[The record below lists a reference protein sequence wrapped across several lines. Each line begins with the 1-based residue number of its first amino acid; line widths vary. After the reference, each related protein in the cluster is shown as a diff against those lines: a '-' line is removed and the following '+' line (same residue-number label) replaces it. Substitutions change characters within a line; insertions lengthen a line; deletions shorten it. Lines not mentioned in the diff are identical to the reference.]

1 MSGARER
8 ESQMIKLLKIARPQF
23 LISGLALF
31 VFGTSWAILLG
42 APFSLSRI
50 LFGYLVLMPAHL
62 SISYS
67 NDYFDMEVDK
77 LDKPTLFS
85 GGSGILVNHPGLS
98 KPALW
103 IAIALILISL
113 ALGIAFQVIYS
124 FPIWFLGFAILGNL
138 LGWFYTAPPLKL
150 VYRGLGELSMIF
162 SIGLLI
168 PGFGYLVTSGRI
180 NQDGFLFFIPLMLY
194 GLAFI
199 LIVELP
205 DMESDRLGRKMTW
218 VAQKGRSFGFT
229 LIAASFLFATLFFL
243 FFPLLTSLNY
253 PVDFR
258 FLGILSL
265 LPLGAGCLGLLKRPL
280 EKSSAP
286 RVVNGIMI
294 TLAVFLI
301 LVDGYMVSLAL
312 SQMQ

>member
-1 MSGARER
+1 
-8 ESQMIKLLKIARPQF
+8 MIKLLQIARPQF

-31 VFGTSWAILLG
+31 VFGASWAILLG

-50 LFGYLVLMPAHL
+50 LFAYFVLMPAHL

-67 NDYFDMEVDK
+67 NDYFDVEADK
-77 LDKPTLFS
+77 YDKPTLFS
-85 GGSGILVNHPGLS
+85 GGSGILVKHPGLR

-103 IAIALILISL
+103 IAVSLILISL
-113 ALGIAFQVIYS
+113 ILGIAFQIIYS
-124 FPIWFLGFAILGNL
+124 FPIWFLGFVVLGNL
-138 LGWFYTAPPLKL
+138 LGWSYTAPPLKL

-168 PGFGYLVTSGRI
+168 PVFGYLVTSGRI
-180 NQDGFLFFIPLMLY
+180 NQDGFLFSLPLMLY

-199 LIVELP
+199 LTVELP

-218 VAQKGRSFGFT
+218 VAQNGRGFGVT
-229 LIAASFLFATLFFL
+229 VIVASFLLATLFFFL
-243 FFPLLTSLNY
+243 FPLLSARTY
-253 PVDFR
+253 PLDFH
-258 FLGILSL
+258 FLGVLSL
-265 LPLGAGCLGLLKRPL
+265 LPLGAGCIGLLKKPS
-280 EKSSAP
+280 EKQSATG
-286 RVVNGIMI
+286 VVNMIMI

-301 LVDGYMVSLAL
+301 LVDGYVVSRAF